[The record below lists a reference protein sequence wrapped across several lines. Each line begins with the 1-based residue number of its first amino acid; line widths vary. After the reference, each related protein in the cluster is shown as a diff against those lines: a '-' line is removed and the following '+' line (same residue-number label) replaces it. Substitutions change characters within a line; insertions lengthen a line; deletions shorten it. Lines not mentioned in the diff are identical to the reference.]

1 MRLMS
6 QIWLQ
11 ESKKVL
17 ESCFILAIS
26 RNQVFFFPLLCY
38 SHNSNNSYIDVVAR
52 FGYRTGRTVILF
64 LFVILLIFGD
74 LQQQAHSISGKCC
87 FQKFPQKML
96 CKGCSTKLF
105 FSHSCEKLHN
115 KENTARN
122 SLSKYGDLHLFFL
135 KIWQPAHIFSRKNP
149 LSTLHTGLCFVT
161 IV

>member
-1 MRLMS
+1 MS

-74 LQQQAHSISGKCC
+74 LQQQALY
-87 FQKFPQKML
+87 FWQML
-96 CKGCSTKLF
+96 FSKISTKDALQGLQHQIIFFNILAKICTVKKRLLGTHSLNMATCIF
-105 FSHSCEKLHN
+105 FS
-115 KENTARN
+115 
-122 SLSKYGDLHLFFL
+122 SKYGNLPTFFPGRTPFLHFTLDFV
-135 KIWQPAHIFSRKNP
+135 
-149 LSTLHTGLCFVT
+149 LSP
-161 IV
+161 